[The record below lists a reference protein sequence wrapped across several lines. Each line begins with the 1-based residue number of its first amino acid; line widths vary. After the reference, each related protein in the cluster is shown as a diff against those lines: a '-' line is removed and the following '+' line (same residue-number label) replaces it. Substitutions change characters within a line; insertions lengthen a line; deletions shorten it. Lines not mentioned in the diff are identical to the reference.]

1 MKQGKVWGTTEQLIV
16 TPMIEIHRINILPN
30 SHCSMHK
37 HEFKYN
43 LFYVLY
49 GDIEVHVRKN
59 DYDLIDTTS
68 LSPGMFTTV
77 KPNEYHWFHSKSAC
91 IVLEIYYPEPLTED
105 IIRETVGGLNDN

>member
-16 TPMIEIHRINILPN
+16 TPMIEIHRINILSN

-59 DYDLIDTTS
+59 DYDLVDITK
-68 LSPGMFTTV
+68 LKEGEWTTV
-77 KPNEYHWFHSKSAC
+77 SPNEYHMFKTNRNATS
-91 IVLEIYYPEPLTED
+91 VLEFYYLGSISKD
-105 IIRETVGGLNDN
+105 IIRETVGGKN